1 MELDLFVKG
10 LFKKAK
16 KAGFSEYEVYYVD
29 RESLSISVYKS
40 EVEKYNLNNSAGLS
54 FRGKLGDRIGYSYTE
69 ILDEDAI
76 DMLINK
82 AKENVLAIESED
94 IQFIYDG
101 DKEYKDINT
110 YYKDLENIPANKL
123 IKIALDMESEAKKYS
138 NKVESFSGC
147 SVSYSSGEYGIIN
160 SKGLNLHNKSNIL
173 TAYVV
178 PIVKDGENMYDG
190 FGYTVAKSYI

>member
-1 MELDLFVKG
+1 MELDLFVKE

-101 DKEYKDINT
+101 DKEYKDINILLA
-110 YYKDLENIPANKL
+110 KIVMLL
-123 IKIALDMESEAKKYS
+123 ILPL
-138 NKVESFSGC
+138 
-147 SVSYSSGEYGIIN
+147 SYF
-160 SKGLNLHNKSNIL
+160 L
-173 TAYVV
+173 A
-178 PIVKDGENMYDG
+178 
-190 FGYTVAKSYI
+190 

>member
-1 MELDLFVKG
+1 MELDLFVKE

-110 YYKDLENIPANKL
+110 YYKDLENISADKL

-173 TAYVV
+173 
-178 PIVKDGENMYDG
+178 I
-190 FGYTVAKSYI
+190 